1 MREIVRVKA
10 YKKDEKRCKSRNYDL
25 NKLIE
30 VVALLADGQS
40 LPEKYNDHKML
51 GDYKDCRNCHIEP
64 DWILLY
70 RLEADVLHLVRTGSH
85 SDLFR

>member
-25 NKLIE
+25 NKVIE

-40 LPEKYNDHKML
+40 LPENIMITK
-51 GDYKDCRNCHIEP
+51 CSVTIRIAATA
-64 DWILLY
+64 I
-70 RLEADVLHLVRTGSH
+70 
-85 SDLFR
+85 